1 MKMCSFHVTVSLA
14 KAKFVK
20 LHIGA
25 MKGSKAGLW
34 LRKAMAGV
42 TGEAFCLMAQQ
53 SPCLAVSRSHGRED

>member
-25 MKGSKAGLW
+25 MKGGGSV
-34 LRKAMAGV
+34 GV
-42 TGEAFCLMAQQ
+42 ILG
-53 SPCLAVSRSHGRED
+53 